1 AAAALRFLRLFKAQ
15 PRWLIWLRET
25 PTVLQRLKGDRQESR
40 LWGFVITRS
49 MRRPA
54 LAVVISTGLL
64 VVLALPVLNIHT
76 KLLSFT
82 DLPKSLSIVKTYD
95 TIQASFPGSQ
105 DPAHVVVKA
114 DNVTTPRFAKAYAE
128 DRKSTRLNSSHRTI
142 SYAVFC

>member
-1 AAAALRFLRLFKAQ
+1 MGKLGERNIERGLRKVIAATALRVLRPFKTQ
-15 PRWLIWLRET
+15 PRWLVWLCET
-25 PTVLQRLKGDRQESR
+25 PTLLQRLKGDRQESR

-54 LAVVISTGLL
+54 VAVALSTALL

-82 DLPKSLSIVKTYD
+82 DLPKSLAIVKTSD

-105 DPAHVVVKA
+105 AP
-114 DNVTTPRFAKAYAE
+114 
-128 DRKSTRLNSSHRTI
+128 
-142 SYAVFC
+142 